1 MKKIKILFVCV
12 HNSARSQM
20 GEAFANKYGEG
31 KITAE
36 SAGLEPGSLNSI
48 VVEAMKEVG
57 VDISKNKTKSV
68 FDFYKQG
75 RLYNYVITM
84 CDEAA
89 KEKCPIFP
97 GNAVYLHWSFPDPGS
112 FSGSH
117 EEKLAKVRVVR
128 DSIEEKIKKFI
139 NYLNN

>member
-1 MKKIKILFVCV
+1 
-12 HNSARSQM
+12 M